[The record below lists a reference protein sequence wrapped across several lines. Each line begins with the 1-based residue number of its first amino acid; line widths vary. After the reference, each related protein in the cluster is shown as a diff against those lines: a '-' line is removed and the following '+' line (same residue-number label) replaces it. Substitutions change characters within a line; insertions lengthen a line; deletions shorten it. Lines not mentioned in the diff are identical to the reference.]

1 MKLIFMLFLLIS
13 ASFFTVRPTKSYV
26 YPQTAQ
32 VSNLDYATN
41 TVTITTATG
50 ISYSFS
56 GIEDYTIGDLVS
68 VIMDSNNT
76 KDYILDDKIL
86 KVQYSGFNIHINN

>member
-1 MKLIFMLFLLIS
+1 MKLIIILFLLS
-13 ASFFTVRPTKSYV
+13 AGLIFTIRPNKSYV

-32 VSNLDYATN
+32 ITKLNYKTD

-50 ISYSFS
+50 ISYTFI

-68 VIMDSNNT
+68 VIMDSNHT
-76 KDYILDDKIL
+76 KDYIPDDKVL
-86 KVQYSGFNIHINN
+86 KVQYSGYTIKN